1 MNNYKSLMLADFL
14 KYIEENHMVKRGDR
28 VLTTVS
34 GGIDSMVMSHLFITA
49 GFDTGIAHCNFCLR
63 GKESDRDEEFVK
75 KYADDNNIPFFSRR
89 FDTKR
94 YASRH
99 GISIQMAA
107 RDLRY
112 KWFDEIRKKGKY
124 DKIAIAH
131 NLNDNIETLLINLT
145 RGTGLTGLTGMKPS
159 GNCIIRPLLFATRE
173 KITDY
178 CNSNGIKYREDRSN
192 AETKYMRNRM
202 RHLVIPV
209 LKEINPSVEITL
221 YETTEKLSGI
231 NEIVAIFI
239 SKLKE
244 KVLTE
249 SGENIILKT
258 GPLKQYLDNS
268 SILYEL
274 TKQFGMTNALLKDL
288 RNILKGG
295 TGGRIFTDTHRIIKN
310 RDELIITR
318 KTNEDSELYKI
329 PSVEGFKKV
338 PFIKSAISVN
348 ITLNFHIPSD
358 SGTACLD
365 LDKVAFPLLIR
376 KWRAGDSFYPLGM
389 KQKKKLSD
397 YFTDRKYSIPDKEK
411 TYILES
417 GGKIAWIVGER
428 IDDRF
433 KITGKTKKA
442 IIMTV

>member
-1 MNNYKSLMLADFL
+1 MLGDFL
-14 KYIEENHMVKRGDR
+14 KYIEENHMVKSGDR
-28 VLTTVS
+28 VLMTVS
-34 GGIDSMVMSHLFITA
+34 GGIDSMVMSHLFISA

-75 KYADDNNIPFFSRR
+75 KYADDNNIPFFYKR
-89 FDTKR
+89 FDTKG
-94 YASRH
+94 YASKHR
-99 GISIQMAA
+99 ISLQMAA

-112 KWFDEIRKKGKY
+112 KWFEEIRKKRKY

-145 RGTGLTGLTGMKPS
+145 RGTGITGLTGMKPS
-159 GNCIIRPLLFATRE
+159 GYHIIRPLLFATRE

-178 CNSNGIKYREDRSN
+178 CKKNGIKYREDRSN
-192 AETKYMRNRM
+192 AETKYMRNRI

-221 YETTEKLSGI
+221 HETTERLSGI

-239 SKLKE
+239 NKLKE

-249 SGENIILKT
+249 KGKETILKIV
-258 GPLKQYLDNS
+258 PLRQYLDNS

-288 RNILKGG
+288 RNILKGR

-310 RDELIITR
+310 RNELIITR
-318 KTNEDSELYKI
+318 KTNEDTESYEI
-329 PSVEGFKKV
+329 RNMAGFKKV
-338 PFIKSAISVN
+338 SFIKSVISVN
-348 ITLNFHIPSD
+348 ITLNFHIPSG

-365 LDKVAFPLLIR
+365 FDKVVFPLLIR
-376 KWRAGDSFYPLGM
+376 KWRFGDSFYPLGM